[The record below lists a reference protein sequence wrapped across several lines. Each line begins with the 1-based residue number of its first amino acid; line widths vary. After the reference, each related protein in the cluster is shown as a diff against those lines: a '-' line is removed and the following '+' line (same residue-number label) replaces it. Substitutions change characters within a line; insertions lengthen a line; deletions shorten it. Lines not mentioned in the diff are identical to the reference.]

1 MSKERENDKDIT
13 ITPKPSQSPLV
24 IMKDMFKSL
33 LSNNQ
38 KLMDILFDLLSSSDI
53 KVANDTWE
61 LLTILPLNMS
71 LKTSL
76 EKLQIENE
84 VNFC

>member
-1 MSKERENDKDIT
+1 
-13 ITPKPSQSPLV
+13 
-24 IMKDMFKSL
+24 MKDMFKSL

-38 KLMDILFDLLSSSDI
+38 KLMDILFDLLSSSNT

-61 LLTILPLNMS
+61 LLAILPLNTN

-76 EKLQIENE
+76 ENLQIENE
-84 VNFC
+84 VSFLINPLTTGWPL